1 MGKYKKQ
8 YEKDGTYEPQYSGKN
23 VKYGD
28 EEFEFKGGKLK
39 PVHKVKKFK

>member
-1 MGKYKKQ
+1 MKSLKHF
-8 YEKDGTYEPQYSGKN
+8 YEEDELEPQHNGKR

-28 EEFEFKGGKLK
+28 EEFEVKGGKLK